1 MLPSLDDYLNTN
13 ITKHA
18 NTRRYSLILSKDID
32 DRRILQSDWMWGTNG
47 HTQPQ
52 LIIWDVTFPSWLTPC
67 KKLRYYDSFQRY
79 WWSKILESDWLR
91 AFWATTEEPRLC
103 QVYRFQR
110 IIKNIVM
117 YHFQGENDTSVDKFF
132 GKSQKTLFWRNF
144 WAFLPK
150 WDFFL
155 KNLASSVYEFITLK
169 IL

>member
-1 MLPSLDDYLNTN
+1 MQTQEDTAWFFP
-13 ITKHA
+13 
-18 NTRRYSLILSKDID
+18 
-32 DRRILQSDWMWGTNG
+32 RILMIEESCNLIGCEAKWPHPTTIDNLRCYLPFMTNSMQK
-47 HTQPQ
+47 TT
-52 LIIWDVTFPSWLTPC
+52 ILT
-67 KKLRYYDSFQRY
+67 DSFQRY

-110 IIKNIVM
+110 IIMNIVM
-117 YHFQGENDTSVDKFF
+117 YHFQGENDTSVDKIF